1 MFRPTVPAD
10 ALQLL
15 ALTAATGYFKPH
27 EVETLDEVFV
37 DYFKEA
43 RDDYGHLAFTWEE
56 DGRPVGFVYYAPTE
70 MTDRT
75 WELWWIVVDPSRQ
88 GRGLGREMLRLVE
101 DDIRRRDGRIL
112 LIETSSTPH
121 YEPTRRFYL
130 KNGYTLA
137 AQVADY
143 YADADDKVI
152 FSRRLSQE
160 TGDRTQDTV

>member
-1 MFRPTVPAD
+1 MFRPTAPAD
-10 ALQLL
+10 TSQLL
-15 ALTAATGYFKPH
+15 ALTAATGFFKPH
-27 EVETLDEVFV
+27 EVETLDEVLA

-56 DGRPVGFVYYAPTE
+56 DGAPIGFAYYAPTE

-88 GRGLGREMLRLVE
+88 GRGLGRQMLQFVE

-112 LIETSSTPH
+112 LIETSSTAH

-130 KNGYTLA
+130 KNDYALA
-137 AQVADY
+137 ARIADF

-152 FSRRLSQE
+152 FSKRLQSIR
-160 TGDRTQDTV
+160 G